1 MDRKV
6 NLGIYISKIKQIHDR
21 ILNYILSKREITVFN
36 GERGKILH
44 MLWEKDGLTSKELA
58 EKTGLAI
65 NTLTPMLDRIEK
77 AGLIQRSQHP
87 DDRRKILIKL
97 TNYAQ
102 GFKKEYEEISKM
114 MISYVYEGFSDDE
127 IKMCEGFLERISQNL
142 EKVEKEKNKKHKL

>member
-58 EKTGLAI
+58 EKMGLAI
-65 NTLTPMLDRIEK
+65 NTLTSMLDRIEK

-127 IKMCEGFLERISQNL
+127 IEMCGGFLERISQNL